1 MSVKTVRTYS
11 DLNMLFKQHPVTKDV
26 TRKFDNAAVEASMKG
41 LILTNYGERPFHPEI
56 GSGIRGLL
64 FELNTP
70 GTRIAIRVSIES
82 VINNF
87 EPRVILSK
95 VNVAADGD
103 HGYRVTIKYRIINSL
118 EPVSMTIMLRRV
130 R

>member
-11 DLNMLFKQHPVTKDV
+11 DLNMLFKPHPVTKDV
-26 TRKFDNAAVEASMKG
+26 TRKFNNAAVEASMKG
-41 LILTNYGERPFHPEI
+41 LIMTNFGERPFHPEI

-64 FELNTP
+64 FELSTP
-70 GTRIAIRVSIES
+70 GTKIAIRTCIES

-87 EPRVILSK
+87 EPRVILEEVS
-95 VNVAADGD
+95 VEDSGEN
-103 HGYRVTIKYRIINSL
+103 GYRVMIDYRIINSL